1 MKSMAFIIIYNTWKL
16 CKIKKYKYKYM
27 EINMDGF
34 EFFFSMQLFKVEYK
48 I

>member
-1 MKSMAFIIIYNTWKL
+1 
-16 CKIKKYKYKYM
+16 M

-48 I
+48 ILLQKKKKLNIKFKNILDI